1 MKIIHL
7 PLHPDLNIVTGHPN
21 LTRDSG
27 ATESD
32 DNFDDDDYDYD
43 DFDVDDY
50 EYEDFD
56 GYADEYEDYLM
67 DYKMILLNG
76 HLQT

>member
-1 MKIIHL
+1 MIIIHL

-32 DNFDDDDYDYD
+32 DDFDDDDDYGND
-43 DFDVDDY
+43 D
-50 EYEDFD
+50 
-56 GYADEYEDYLM
+56 G
-67 DYKMILLNG
+67 I
-76 HLQT
+76 Q